1 VSREAVVSWI
11 EENYRLF
18 RSADGL
24 PFAVPTSPGSLRIA
38 KEVRSIRADVL
49 LGYRKHRA
57 EKSKSGRGVIIKSD
71 HMRSIMEVVGA
82 IADASDDVM
91 PVALRAAQVGDDRVV
106 IDLGDAT
113 GQVVAIT
120 RDGYRVTEQT
130 DDMPLFRRTAATTA
144 LPAPERGGS
153 LNTLRELLG
162 LADERHWMLVRGW
175 LVASL
180 FSEYPRPLLWATGP
194 QGSGKS
200 TRARMALSLIEP
212 VESLGKEPG
221 RNERDDSTAARGRFL
236 VSYDNITSVSQNTSD
251 WLCRLVT
258 GVTDDRR
265 ALYSDDDLRPVAY
278 KRSGVATS
286 ITMPS
291 GLGSDALERIVHVP
305 LDRMPD
311 TARRGEAGLWTAYA
325 AARPAMFGAL
335 LDDVALVLRHLGEI
349 RADTSRSWPR
359 MADYAMILAALDRG
373 LGLADD
379 VGHLAA
385 YTGAVD
391 ESMSDRALD
400 DPFTAAV
407 LDFVRGRRGVAW
419 RGKSPELLI
428 ALDERSGW
436 DWQTNRQPEWWP
448 RSARALTT
456 QLDRASESLRHAGV
470 VIDRE
475 RTRDGRYLTLRQV
488 GEIAE
493 SGDGPAPSAN
503 RDAGLPF
510 EVPFYVAGTVSP

>member
-1 VSREAVVSWI
+1 V
-11 EENYRLF
+11 
-18 RSADGL
+18 
-24 PFAVPTSPGSLRIA
+24 
-38 KEVRSIRADVL
+38 
-49 LGYRKHRA
+49 
-57 EKSKSGRGVIIKSD
+57 
-71 HMRSIMEVVGA
+71 
-82 IADASDDVM
+82 
-91 PVALRAAQVGDDRVV
+91 
-106 IDLGDAT
+106 
-113 GQVVAIT
+113 
-120 RDGYRVTEQT
+120 
-130 DDMPLFRRTAATTA
+130 
-144 LPAPERGGS
+144 
-153 LNTLRELLG
+153 
-162 LADERHWMLVRGW
+162 
-175 LVASL
+175 
-180 FSEYPRPLLWATGP
+180 
-194 QGSGKS
+194 
-200 TRARMALSLIEP
+200 
-212 VESLGKEPG
+212 
-221 RNERDDSTAARGRFL
+221 
-236 VSYDNITSVSQNTSD
+236 
-251 WLCRLVT
+251 
-258 GVTDDRR
+258 
-265 ALYSDDDLRPVAY
+265 
-278 KRSGVATS
+278 
-286 ITMPS
+286 
-291 GLGSDALERIVHVP
+291 
-305 LDRMPD
+305 PD
-311 TARRGEAGLWTAYA
+311 TARRGEAGLWTAFA
-325 AARPAMFGAL
+325 AAKPAILGAL
-335 LDDVALVLRHLGEI
+335 LDNVALVLRHLGEI